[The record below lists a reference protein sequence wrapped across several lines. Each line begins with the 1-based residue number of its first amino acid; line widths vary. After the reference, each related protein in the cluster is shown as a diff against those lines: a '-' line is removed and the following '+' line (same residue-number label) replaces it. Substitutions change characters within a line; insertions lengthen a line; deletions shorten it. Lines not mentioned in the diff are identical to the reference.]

1 MESTWRWARV
11 ARSRTNT
18 FQFVNHVRD
27 GASFPD
33 VSDYSDRREHRREER
48 TVTVRTA
55 ESSGSIRWLATRDIS
70 AGGMRLL
77 SPQPFPRFERLG
89 LELLLPDSSWLR
101 LSTKVAWSVKLDVES
116 AAEYECGIRFVDLT
130 PEDRARLQPLL
141 PPEPMPPT

>member
-1 MESTWRWARV
+1 VS
-11 ARSRTNT
+11 
-18 FQFVNHVRD
+18 QF
-27 GASFPD
+27 
-33 VSDYSDRREHRREER
+33 SDRREFPRAEK
-48 TVTVRTA
+48 VITVRPVE
-55 ESSGSIRWLATRDIS
+55 ESRSDRWLTTRDIS

-77 SPQPFPRFERLG
+77 SPQPFPRFERLD

-101 LSTKVAWSVKLDVES
+101 LSTKVAWSVKLDLES